1 MIKASILVLTGR
13 NCDAQSLKA
22 LCTVAAKRDLH
33 LSILVTGRLPVLP
46 IYATGMGDFAGSVDY
61 ELWQKELND
70 EKAVLQATAQRLKD
84 MLAENRGPS
93 HVQSTVS
100 VLNADPASFT
110 DALARHALT
119 ADLVLATDDL
129 RDDHDLFS
137 QTVRAALFHSPAGTL
152 LNGLQGETPL
162 YPKRVFIAWNSGI
175 QASRAIRAAM
185 PILKTAE
192 EIIVALVD
200 PVMSAHRDGENPGS
214 DVAYWLSHLGFK
226 VNVQQYPSG
235 GMEIGECLLKR
246 AQEVQA
252 DLIVMGAYDH
262 SRMRQIIFGGT
273 TRTMVEQTSLPV
285 LLAH

>member
-22 LCTVAAKRDLH
+22 LCAVAARRDLH
-33 LSILVTGRLPVLP
+33 LSILVVGRLPELP
-46 IYATGMGDFAGSVDY
+46 IYATGMGDFAGSADY
-61 ELWQKELND
+61 GLWQKDLND
-70 EKAVLQATAQRLKD
+70 EKAVLQATAQKLTD
-84 MLAENRGPS
+84 MLAEQQGPA

-100 VLNADPASFT
+100 VLTADPVTFS
-110 DALARHALT
+110 DALARQALT

-129 RDDHDLFS
+129 RDNPDLFN
-137 QTVRAALFHSPAGTL
+137 QMVRAALFHSPAGTL

-192 EIIVALVD
+192 EIVVALVD

-214 DVAYWLSHLGFK
+214 DVAHWLSHLGCN

-246 AQEVQA
+246 ALEVQA
-252 DLIVMGAYDH
+252 DLVVMGAYDH

-273 TRTMVEQTSLPV
+273 TRTMVEQTAMPV

>member
-22 LCTVAAKRDLH
+22 LCKVAAKRDLH

-84 MLAENRGPS
+84 MLADNHGPS
-93 HVQSTVS
+93 HVQSTVG

-175 QASRAIRAAM
+175 QASRAIRAAI

-192 EIIVALVD
+192 EIVVALVD